1 LKQEIAELKQQLY
14 NSTPVQVVKRE
25 VNPEPNKTL
34 NTTRTIEE
42 EIEKEENAIQS
53 QVEELKSQLSNK
65 ETRHKEELNN
75 LL

>member
-1 LKQEIAELKQQLY
+1 MKQEIAELKQQLY